1 MEFLLLFL
9 RRYFAGVQDKKVLVS
24 RKLENQVAAVFP
36 DPTDRPR
43 VSEDRNKNK
52 KNKEVET

>member
-1 MEFLLLFL
+1 MEFLLFFL
-9 RRYFAGVQDKKVLVS
+9 RRYFAGKQDKKVVVS

-43 VSEDRNKNK
+43 VSGDGNKNK
-52 KNKEVET
+52 KNQEVEK

>member
-9 RRYFAGVQDKKVLVS
+9 RRYFAGKQDKKVVVS

-43 VSEDRNKNK
+43 VSEDGNKNK
-52 KNKEVET
+52 KN